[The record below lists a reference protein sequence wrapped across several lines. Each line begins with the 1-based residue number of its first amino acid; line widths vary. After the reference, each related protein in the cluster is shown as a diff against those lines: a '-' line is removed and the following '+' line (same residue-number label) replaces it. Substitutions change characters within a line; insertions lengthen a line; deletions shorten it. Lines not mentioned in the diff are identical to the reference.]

1 MSLRLHLSIFI
12 CKAVSVTKGTVL
24 STIYRFHCHW
34 LSFSGDLPLIN
45 EDGIPPVD
53 SIMAMQDFW
62 NSKYFNFVEKKVTR
76 EQLFLAWQ
84 KKLRRDLITR
94 NRSSPDLNKCG
105 QESSALEIV
114 R

>member
-34 LSFSGDLPLIN
+34 VSFSGDLPLIN

-62 NSKYFNFVEKKVTR
+62 SSKYFNFVETKVTR
-76 EQLFLAWQ
+76 EQLF
-84 KKLRRDLITR
+84 DLSVAKEAKAR
-94 NRSSPDLNKCG
+94 LDREKPFG
-105 QESSALEIV
+105 P
-114 R
+114 